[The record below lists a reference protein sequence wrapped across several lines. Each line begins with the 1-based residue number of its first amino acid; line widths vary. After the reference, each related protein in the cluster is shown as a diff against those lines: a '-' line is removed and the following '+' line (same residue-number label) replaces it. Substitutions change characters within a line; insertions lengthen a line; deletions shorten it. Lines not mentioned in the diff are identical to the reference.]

1 MNGNICNRCMAHAAL
16 AARELPLSMRSQE
29 FRKNVQAKCF
39 RHDVRPTS
47 AAKRCDTREE
57 SGTQQERALKMPGN
71 ALPPGRQTDYPV
83 RGGGSALTV
92 VDVAQLVRAPPDGGV
107 EHCARFIT

>member
-1 MNGNICNRCMAHAAL
+1 MNGNIRNRCMAHAAL

-47 AAKRCDTREE
+47 AEKRCDASEETRISAIHVKHLHECLAGLEE
-57 SGTQQERALKMPGN
+57 LPLGDGPFKCPGQW
-71 ALPPGRQTDYPV
+71 RF
-83 RGGGSALTV
+83 GS
-92 VDVAQLVRAPPDGGV
+92 DNN
-107 EHCARFIT
+107 HSS

>member
-1 MNGNICNRCMAHAAL
+1 M
-16 AARELPLSMRSQE
+16 
-29 FRKNVQAKCF
+29 QAKCF

-47 AAKRCDTREE
+47 AAKRCDAREE
-57 SGTQQERALKMPGN
+57 PGTQQERALKMPGN
-71 ALPPGRQTDYPV
+71 ALPPGRQMDYPV

-107 EHCARFIT
+107 EHCARIIT